1 MKIDSLFIKFILVG
15 ILNTLWGY
23 FVYALLLY
31 LGIHYS
37 FAVIVATILGILF
50 NFKTTGVLVFKNH
63 NNTLLF
69 KFLIV
74 YAIICVL
81 NLICLKIAEFNN
93 FNLYIAGFVVTC
105 FMAILSFLMNK
116 YWVFKKDEKN

>member
-1 MKIDSLFIKFILVG
+1 MKIDNQFIKFILVG
-15 ILNTLWGY
+15 MLNTLWGY

-31 LGIHYS
+31 IGVHYS

-50 NFKTTGVLVFKNH
+50 NFKTTGVLVFKN
-63 NNTLLF
+63 NNNALLF
-69 KFLIV
+69 KFLVV

-93 FNLYIAGFVVTC
+93 INLYIAGFVVTC
-105 FMAILSFLMNK
+105 FMAVLSFLMNK